1 MEDTMSP
8 ARLLLAARLFGA
20 PTLFTGDRAKRPLR
34 VLQIG
39 CGRGERLLALAFHD
53 PEAAYFGLD
62 EDPEAVAAAIA
73 AAQEIGLENVRF
85 EVGGFSDPP
94 AEIGEFDLIL
104 GGDALARRGE
114 VGAIDVLSLGR
125 RCLSERGAL
134 ALTYPVFPG
143 AATRAMARSLVGAAA
158 DPRAPVAKR
167 AADVRAAAAG
177 FKGMLGPS
185 NHPYPQLLALELGR
199 VEGAPDEVIAR
210 EYLDAPDTAYWHADV
225 VRRAEA
231 EGLRFVADAAW
242 NQPEG
247 HVSQEIVSEVASR
260 GLAGAALDQALD
272 VLRCRAERTSL
283 FCRADAGIGD
293 PPGGELLD
301 ELWIVSPLRS
311 GREGESVTPDLTPGV
326 EEPFLGLGGQRV
338 ASPDPLL
345 KAALLELHAVFPKA
359 LRFAETVSA
368 AVTRLHEAGADGEPS
383 DAQVGGL
390 ARDLWELY
398 RSGLVDLLPDPPRF
412 PVGSKRG
419 PVLHA
424 LARHEVAS
432 GRPPTTALYTPMELP
447 RFEAELVRHMVPGA
461 DEDSLVGAMLLEAAK
476 GGVAIEIGGS
486 RLTDPTLIEPMV
498 RGLVR
503 RGVALLGRWGLLE

>member
-1 MEDTMSP
+1 MSP

-20 PTLFTGDRAKRPLR
+20 PTLFTGDHGKRPLR
-34 VLQIG
+34 VLQFG
-39 CGRGERLLALAFHD
+39 CGRGEELLALAFHD

-62 EDPEAVAAAIA
+62 DDPEKVIAAVAAASA
-73 AAQEIGLENVRF
+73 IGLENARF
-85 EVGGFSDPP
+85 EVGSFSDPP
-94 AEIGEFDLIL
+94 SALGEFDVIL
-104 GGDALARRGE
+104 GGDALARCGE
-114 VGAIDVLSLGR
+114 SGRDEVLALGR
-125 RCLSERGAL
+125 RCLSERGVL
-134 ALTYPVFPG
+134 ALTYPVLPG

-158 DPRAPVAKR
+158 DPRAPLAKR
-167 AADVRAAAAG
+167 AADARAAAAG

-199 VEGAPDEVIAR
+199 VESAPDEVIAR
-210 EYLDAPDTAYWHADV
+210 DYLEAPDAAYWHADV
-225 VRRAEA
+225 VRLAETN
-231 EGLRFVADAAW
+231 GLRFVADAAW
-242 NQPEG
+242 NAPEG
-247 HVSQEIVSEVASR
+247 HVAPEIVSEVATR

-301 ELWIVSPLRS
+301 ELWILSPLRP
-311 GREGESVTPDLTPGV
+311 GREGPSETVDLTPGV
-326 EEPFLGLGGQRV
+326 EEPFLGLAGQRV

-345 KAALLELHAVFPKA
+345 KAALLELHAAFPRA
-359 LRFAETVSA
+359 LRFAEAVSA
-368 AVTRLHEAGADGEPS
+368 AVARLHEAGADGEPS

-398 RSGLVDLLPDPPRF
+398 RSGLVDLLSEPPRF
-412 PVGSKRG
+412 REGSKRG

-432 GRPPTTALYTPMELP
+432 GRPPTTGLYTPMELP
-447 RFEAELVRHMVPGA
+447 RFEAAMVRHMVPGA
-461 DEDSLVGAMLLEAAK
+461 DEDAIVGAMLVEAAK